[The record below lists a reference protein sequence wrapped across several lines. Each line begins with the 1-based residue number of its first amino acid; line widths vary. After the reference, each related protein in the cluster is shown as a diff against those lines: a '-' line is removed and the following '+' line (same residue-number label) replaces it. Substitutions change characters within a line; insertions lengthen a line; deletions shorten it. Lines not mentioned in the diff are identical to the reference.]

1 MLHIKPDKIRK
12 QNSISTLDET
22 HKKYIETFRKSRN
35 SIDVK
40 KRQLKELNE
49 KLMKIQDD
57 STVKTKTKIKMEI
70 DNLER
75 DIKDISSYTS
85 ELNYY
90 DKIDDILCEYYDIV
104 NNNKD
109 SQIHYEQST
118 IINNSK
124 MPHKRSKMQQH
135 SHNDIMTFFNINK
148 NTNCDNESPT
158 PNRNT
163 NNNEKNKKTPKSRA
177 FLHDKYLKVIN
188 GYSSIFEHDNDIKY
202 CLKCNTERILVQTE
216 GVYVCPSCGE
226 VESALIESDIPNYKD
241 SNTEKTSYPYKRLN
255 HFIEWLNQFQ
265 GKESTDIPKETYDTI
280 LLEISRQGI
289 RNVQKITMNDMRIIL
304 RKLNMNKYY
313 EHSASIISKITGKP
327 PPSISRETE
336 EELKQMFREIQEPFI
351 KFCPRERTNFL
362 SYSYVLH
369 KFFQLL
375 EMPEFVARLPLLKSR
390 EKLRTQDKIWKKIC
404 NELGWTFYPSI

>member
-12 QNSISTLDET
+12 QKSVSTLDET
-22 HKKYIETFRKSRN
+22 HKKYIEMFRKSR
-35 SIDVK
+35 SSVEVK
-40 KRQLKELNE
+40 KKRLRDLTE
-49 KLMKIQDD
+49 KMMKMSDD
-57 STVKTKTKIKMEI
+57 STTKSTVKMEI
-70 DNLER
+70 EALGHEIN
-75 DIKDISSYTS
+75 DITNYTS

-109 SQIHYEQST
+109 SQIHCEQSDVMT
-118 IINNSK
+118 NTK
-124 MPHKRSKMQQH
+124 LPHKRSKMQQH
-135 SHNDIMTFFNINK
+135 SHNNIMTFFNKK
-148 NTNCDNESPT
+148 NS
-158 PNRNT
+158 
-163 NNNEKNKKTPKSRA
+163 NNPSNDDTIKKTTETNDVMNQHKKMPKSRA

-188 GYSSIFEHDNDIKY
+188 GYSSIFEHDNEIKF
-202 CLKCNTERILVQTE
+202 CFKCNTERILVQTE

-226 VESALIESDIPNYKD
+226 VETALIESDIPNYKD
-241 SNTEKTSYPYKRLN
+241 SDTEKTSYPYKRLN

-265 GKESTDIPKETYDTI
+265 GKESTDIPKETYDAI

-289 RNVQKITMNDMRIIL
+289 KNVQKITMTDMRIIL

-369 KFFQLL
+369 KFFQIL
-375 EMPEFVARLPLLKSR
+375 EMREFVSRLPLLKSR
-390 EKLRTQDKIWKKIC
+390 EKLRSQDKIWKKIC
-404 NELGWTFYPSI
+404 DELGWEFYPSI